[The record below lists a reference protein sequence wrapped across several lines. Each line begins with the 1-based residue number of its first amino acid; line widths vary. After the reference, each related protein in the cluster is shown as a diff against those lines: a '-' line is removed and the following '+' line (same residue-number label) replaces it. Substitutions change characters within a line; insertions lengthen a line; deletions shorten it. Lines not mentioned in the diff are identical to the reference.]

1 MTQIKSGNTVKL
13 HYTGSLADGTVFDS
27 SEGRDPL
34 EFTVGAGQVIVGLDK
49 ALPGMEVGE
58 KKVVQIPADEA
69 YGPYEEDAR
78 QSVPRN
84 QIPPTI
90 ELQEGM
96 MLQMQLPS
104 GQSVPVTVAELS
116 EDTVVMDANHR
127 LAGKDLTFAIEIV
140 EIGEASEKTCGCC

>member
-13 HYTGSLADGTVFDS
+13 HYTGTLADGTVFDS

-34 EFTVGAGQVIVGLDK
+34 EFTVGAGHVIVGLDK

-58 KKVVQIPADEA
+58 KKVVEIPAAEA
-69 YGPYEEDAR
+69 YGAYEEDAR

-96 MLQMQLPS
+96 MLQMQMPS
-104 GQSVPVTVAELS
+104 GQSVPVAVAELS
-116 EDTVVMDANHR
+116 EDTVVLDANHR
-127 LAGKDLTFAIEIV
+127 LAGKDLSFAIEIV
-140 EIGEASEKTCGCC
+140 EIGEASESTCGCC